1 MNTQHFVYALEVEKT
16 GSITLAAD
24 NLFMSQPT
32 LSKAI
37 KDLEANLGFDVF
49 KRTPKGVVPT
59 QKGAEFLVYAKKIV
73 VQIERMEHAL
83 HAQDTTHQM
92 FSLAIPRVSYIAQ
105 AASEYVATFDNK
117 RDMELGIMETSS
129 MRVIDAVAY
138 GHFVLGI
145 IRYHVEDEDYFLK
158 SLAEKGLQYETVW
171 ESDYVLLMNR
181 EHPLASNKRIDAEE
195 LSNYV
200 EIAFGDDEVP
210 YIRVSESEMNSAL
223 YHNSKRILVYD
234 RAMQFDLL
242 RVNPRA
248 YMWVSPMPRESLK
261 CNGLV
266 QIKSRQ
272 SGQFKDV
279 LISRAGY
286 RFSKFDRAFIN
297 KLYYLRNEVAY
308 GD

>member
-37 KDLEANLGFDVF
+37 KDLEANLGFAVF
-49 KRTPKGVVPT
+49 KRTSKGVVPT
-59 QKGAEFLVYAKKIV
+59 QKGSEFLVYAKKIV

-83 HAQDTTHQM
+83 HGQDTTHQL

-105 AASEYVATFDNK
+105 AASEYVCTFDNK
-117 RDMELGIMETSS
+117 RDMEIGIMETSS

-158 SLAEKGLQYETVW
+158 SLAEKGLQHETVW
-171 ESDYVLLMNR
+171 ESDYVLLMSQN
-181 EHPLASNKRIDAEE
+181 HPLAGKRKIDAED
-195 LSNYV
+195 LSEYI

-210 YIRVSESEMNSAL
+210 YIRVSESEMNPGLPRNA
-223 YHNSKRILVYD
+223 KRILVYD

-242 RVNPRA
+242 RANPMA
-248 YMWVSPMPRESLK
+248 YMWVSPLPEESLR

-286 RFSKFDRAFIN
+286 RFSSLDRNFIN
-297 KLYYLRNEVAY
+297 KLYFLRNEVAY
-308 GD
+308 GG

>member
-24 NLFMSQPT
+24 NLYMSQPT

-37 KDLEANLGFDVF
+37 KDLETNLGFAVF

-59 QKGAEFLVYAKKIV
+59 QKGAEFLVHAKKIV
-73 VQIERMEHAL
+73 VQMERMEHAL
-83 HAQDTTHQM
+83 HAQDTTHQL

-105 AASEYVATFDNK
+105 AASEYVGTFDNK
-117 RDMELGIMETSS
+117 RNMEIGIMETNS
-129 MRVIDAVAY
+129 MRVIDAVAD

-158 SLAEKGLQYETVW
+158 SLAEKELQHETVW
-171 ESDYVLLMNR
+171 ESDYVLLMSK
-181 EHPLASNKRIDAEE
+181 EHPLASNRRVDAEE
-195 LSNYV
+195 LSNYI

-210 YIRVSESEMNSAL
+210 YIRVSESEMNPALHHSA
-223 YHNSKRILVYD
+223 KRILVYD

-242 RVNPRA
+242 RANPMA
-248 YMWVSPMPRESLK
+248 YMWVSPMPEESLQ

-266 QIKSRQ
+266 QVKSRQ
-272 SGQFKDV
+272 SGRFKDV
-279 LISRAGY
+279 MISRAGY

-308 GD
+308 GG